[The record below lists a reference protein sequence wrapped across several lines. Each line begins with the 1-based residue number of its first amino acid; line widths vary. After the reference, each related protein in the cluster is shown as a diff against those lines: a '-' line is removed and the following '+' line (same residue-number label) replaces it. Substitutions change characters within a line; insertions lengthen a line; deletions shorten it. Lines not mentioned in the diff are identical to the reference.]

1 MYAYYIICIL
11 IKWQK
16 NAPQPNPP
24 PLTPA
29 FTTAQLLGFFLRLL
43 PRRAFLHLPALQ
55 DLTFYERLFTPMVTL
70 WYLLFQWLNADH
82 TLDAVL
88 TDAHAGGA
96 DRLNGKLSR
105 RLRSHATTSYSDAR
119 QKLPTDLLAQALRW
133 QGGQIIDLSPTALW
147 QGLVLTLLD
156 GSTVRLRPSGDIAK
170 TFPPHGNQ
178 HRRRAYW
185 CLIRVVVGFCALTGA
200 ALDCALG
207 STGLSEQA
215 LGVEI
220 ILRATSRCL
229 FIGDRNFGV
238 FWIAQVARHSDQ
250 HVLLRLTKQR
260 ARKLLGKSLKRG
272 DYAVNWTATRHAH
285 TQAGLST
292 EPVPGRLIVVPIT
305 RPGFRSQPLYLF
317 TTLQDPLQYP
327 VAELVRLY
335 GLRWH
340 IELNL
345 RYVKAQ
351 MEAAQLHA
359 HSAEMARKEWLA
371 ALMAYNLI
379 RAAMLCAALSK
390 GVPALSLSFSACRR
404 RLEYWLR
411 NLGRS
416 RAAILQSWKTI
427 LQKLSCCRLPCRRK
441 ARPSEPRAQRHLR
454 ESFPPLIG
462 SRAKARKK
470 LQNAARKS

>member
-1 MYAYYIICIL
+1 MR
-11 IKWQK
+11 
-16 NAPQPNPP
+16 
-24 PLTPA
+24 
-29 FTTAQLLGFFLRLL
+29 FFLRLL
-43 PRRAFLHLPALQ
+43 PRRAFLQLPALQ
-55 DLTFYERLFTPMVTL
+55 NLTFYDRLFSPLVTL
-70 WYLLFQWLNADH
+70 WYLLFQRLNAEH

-88 TDAHAGGA
+88 ADAHAGGA

-119 QKLPTDLLAQALRW
+119 QRLPADFLAQALRL
-133 QGGQIIDLSPTALW
+133 QGRQIIDLSPTALW
-147 QGLVLTLLD
+147 QGLVLSLLD
-156 GSTVRLRPSGDIAK
+156 GSTVRLRPYGDIPKA
-170 TFPPHGNQ
+170 FPPHSNQ
-178 HRRRAYW
+178 HRQRAYW
-185 CLIRVVVGFCALTGA
+185 CLLRVVVGFCALTGA

-207 STGLSEQA
+207 STHLSEQA

-238 FWIAQVARHSDQ
+238 FWLAQVARHSGQ
-250 HVLLRLTKQR
+250 HVLLRLTELR
-260 ARKLLGKSLKRG
+260 ARKLLGKSLKPG
-272 DYAVNWTATRHAH
+272 DYPVHWTATSHAH
-285 TQAGLST
+285 TQPGLT
-292 EPVPGRLIVVPIT
+292 IEPVPGRLLVVHIT

-327 VAELVRLY
+327 LAELARLY

-351 MEAAQLHA
+351 MEALQLEA
-359 HSAEMARKEWLA
+359 HSAQMARKEWLA

-390 GVPALSLSFSACRR
+390 GLPILSLSFSACRR
-404 RLEYWLR
+404 RLELWLR
-411 NLGRS
+411 DFGRNT
-416 RAAILQSWKTI
+416 AAILQSWQST
-427 LQKLSCCRLPCRRK
+427 LQEMSRCRLPHRRQP
-441 ARPSEPRAQRHLR
+441 RPSEPRAQRHLR

-462 SRAKARKK
+462 SRAKARKN